1 MKETIAEELETRV
14 RDYAKRGVSEITERI
29 EELDREWDVERTLE
43 AGAAVL
49 ALAGLALGAVRD
61 RRWLLIPA
69 AVLPIL
75 AEHGVT
81 RWSPP
86 VPLLRR
92 LGLRSRKEVERERY
106 ALKVLRGDFA
116 VVEQGP
122 AAEPALQAVTQ

>member
-49 ALAGLALGAVRD
+49 ALAGLALGAARD
-61 RRWLLIPA
+61 RRWLLVPA
-69 AVLPIL
+69 VALPL
-75 AEHGVT
+75 LVEHGIT
-81 RWSPP
+81 RWAPP

-92 LGLRSRKEVERERY
+92 LGMRSRKEVERERY